1 MQERAKKTFLGLL
14 VSVLLLAA
22 ACTPRGNGTEF
33 RVAVG
38 PETGRATL
46 DGRVFVL
53 LDDDLDRDPLYTQKL
68 IFAVDVHGHD
78 AGRPAVIGRSAKGYP
93 HGLAALPPGQY
104 AARAVAD
111 LDTDHWSFTVSPGN
125 LVSRKTVV
133 TVAGGPVD
141 LLLERAVPE
150 PSFKESEFRQE
161 ARLESRL
168 LTDFRGRP
176 TFVEAA
182 VVLPPSYFKEPQRR
196 YPAVYAMPGYGGS
209 HFNISRGDEDVKR
222 YGMNLYGLEKI
233 FVFLE
238 LNCAEG
244 THCFVDS
251 ENNGPWGRAL
261 MEEFIPY
268 IERRYRVVPE
278 PGARLLTGQSSG
290 AWAALWLQ
298 VSHPD
303 DFGGAW
309 PVSPDPVDF
318 RSFCGVDLYAKDANV
333 FYEKGPEGS
342 RRPRPL
348 VFSGGQVV
356 STWKD
361 ISDKEAVTGP
371 GGFMETFEAE
381 FSPRG
386 RDGRPARMW
395 DRRTGRVNGAVI
407 RHWQRYDVSR
417 VLREN
422 WAALAPRLRGKL
434 HIFVADDDV
443 VRLDDPIR
451 LLKNE
456 IGELA
461 GDAGEFAFIKILPS
475 GGHGSGVWSQIIEE
489 IHAQMDR
496 RLAAACAGLR

>member
-1 MQERAKKTFLGLL
+1 MMKRANK
-14 VSVLLLAA
+14 VLLALLLSASLLEA
-22 ACTPRGNGTEF
+22 ACSPQGNATEF
-33 RVAVG
+33 RLSVA

-53 LDDDLDRDPLYTQKL
+53 LDDNPERDPLYSQKF
-68 IFAVDVHGHD
+68 IFALDVRGHD
-78 AGRPAVIGRSAKGYP
+78 AKVPVVIGRGAKGYP
-93 HGLAALPPGQY
+93 CELKDLPAGQY

-125 LVSRKTVV
+125 IVSRKTVV
-133 TVAGGPVD
+133 SVAGGTVD

-150 PSFKESEFRQE
+150 PSFTESEFRKE
-161 ARLESRL
+161 ARLESHL
-168 LTDFRGRP
+168 LTDFHGRP

-182 VVLPPSYFKEPQRR
+182 VVLPPSYFKEPERR

-209 HFNISRGDEDVKR
+209 HYNLSRGDEDVKR

-233 FVFLE
+233 FIFLE

-244 THCFVDS
+244 NHCFVDS

-261 MEEFIPY
+261 LEEFIPY
-268 IERRYRVVPE
+268 VERTFRVIPE
-278 PGARLLTGQSSG
+278 AGARLLTGQSSG

-298 VSHPD
+298 VKYPD

-333 FYEKGPEGS
+333 FYVKDPDGR

-348 VFSGGQVV
+348 IFSGDAVV

-361 ISDKEAVTGP
+361 ISDKEAVIGP

-381 FSPRG
+381 FSPKAK
-386 RDGRPARMW
+386 DGRPARMW
-395 DRRTGRVNGAVI
+395 DRRTGRVDAAVI
-407 RHWQRYDVSR
+407 DHWKRYDVSR

-422 WAALAPRLRGKL
+422 WADLAPRLRGKL

-451 LLKNE
+451 LLRDE
-456 IGELA
+456 IEQRDEG
-461 GDAGEFAFIKILPS
+461 FAAIKILAS

-489 IHAQMDR
+489 IHAQMDGQ
-496 RLAAACAGLR
+496 LKSAYPGLR